1 MNSMSNTLKQNKAKQ
16 SKGISY
22 ARAIALT
29 VESRF

>member
-1 MNSMSNTLKQNKAKQ
+1 MYSMSKTLKQNKAKQ
-16 SKGISY
+16 SKGTD